1 MTPGDRS
8 FVIRVTIVCLALMFV
23 TMVGAMVLGL
33 FRVEADHD
41 RIVSILTPTF
51 YSISGIF
58 IGIATTLVLGQRPP
72 GSPPPPPPPLP
83 GDDVDH

>member
-1 MTPGDRS
+1 MSPGDRS
-8 FVIRVTIVCLALMFV
+8 FVIRVTVISLAAVFLTV
-23 TMVGAMVLGL
+23 VGAMILGL

-51 YSISGIF
+51 YSVSGIF

-72 GSPPPPPPPLP
+72 GAPPPPPPEEEPP
-83 GDDVDH
+83 